1 MGFILQ
7 YLPNLLLIFCR
18 ITSFFIVAPVF
29 SAKNVPNHFK
39 IGLSFFVTLIAFST
53 IDQTAMTMDGVYI
66 VTLMKEIVIGL
77 LLGFVAYLFFTVVQI
92 SGSFIDMQMGFSM
105 ANIIDPMTGTQSPI
119 IGNLKFM
126 LAVLLFLT
134 FDGHYYFIHAI
145 VDSYKLVPLSN
156 EAFAHIYNGQVSDFL
171 LKSFASVFAIAFQM
185 AAPMIAAL
193 FLIDVGLGIL
203 ARTAPQFNIFV
214 IGMPIKVLVGFVLL
228 TLLFPSFL
236 NLFSELFT
244 MMFGVMQK
252 FLELLA
258 SPSA

>member
-29 SAKNVPNHFK
+29 SARNVPNQFK
-39 IGLSFFVTLIAFST
+39 VGLSFLITLVAFST
-53 IDQTAMTMDGVYI
+53 IDQNAMTIDGAYLVS
-66 VTLMKEIVIGL
+66 VMKEIVIGL

-119 IGNLKFM
+119 LGNLKFM

-134 FDGHYYFIHAI
+134 FNGHHYFIHAI
-145 VDSYKLVPLSN
+145 IDSYKWVPLSN

-171 LKSFASVFAIAFQM
+171 FKSFASVFELAFQM

-214 IGMPIKVLVGFVLL
+214 IGMPLKVLVGFVLL
-228 TLLFPSFL
+228 TLLFPGFL
-236 NLFSELFT
+236 TLFSELFSL
-244 MMFGVMQK
+244 MFGAMQK
-252 FLELLA
+252 LLDILA

>member
-18 ITSFFIVAPVF
+18 ITSFIVVAPVF

-39 IGLSFFVTLIAFST
+39 VGLSFLITLVAFTT
-53 IDQTAMTMDGVYI
+53 IDQNVMTIDGIYLVAI
-66 VTLMKEIVIGL
+66 MKEIVIGL
-77 LLGFVAYLFFTVVQI
+77 LLGFVAFLFFTVVQI

-105 ANIIDPMTGTQSPI
+105 ANIIDPMTGAQSPI

-134 FDGHYYFIHAI
+134 FDGHHYFIRAI
-145 VDSYKLVPLSN
+145 VDSYKWVPLSN
-156 EAFAHIYNGQVSDFL
+156 EAFAHIYNGQVSEFL
-171 LKSFASVFAIAFQM
+171 LKTFVTVFALAFQM
-185 AAPMIAAL
+185 AAPMIVAL

-214 IGMPIKVLVGFVLL
+214 IGMPLKVLVGFVLL
-228 TLLFPSFL
+228 TLLFPGFVA
-236 NLFSELFT
+236 LFSEVFS
-244 MMFGVMQK
+244 MMFDAMQK
-252 FLELLA
+252 LLELLA
-258 SPSA
+258 SKST

>member
-29 SAKNVPNHFK
+29 SSKNVPNHFK
-39 IGLSFFVTLIAFST
+39 VGLSFFITLVVFNT
-53 IDQTAMTMDGVYI
+53 IDQNAMTFDGIYLVAI
-66 VTLMKEIVIGL
+66 MKEIVIGL
-77 LLGFVAYLFFTVVQI
+77 LLGFVAFLFFTVVQI
-92 SGSFIDMQMGFSM
+92 SGSFMDMQMGFSM
-105 ANIIDPMTGTQSPI
+105 ANIIDPMTGTQTPI

-134 FDGHYYFIHAI
+134 FDGHHYFIHAI
-145 VDSYKLVPLSN
+145 VDSYKWVPLSN
-156 EAFAHIYNGQVSDFL
+156 EAFAHIYNGQVSEFL
-171 LKSFASVFAIAFQM
+171 LKTFATVFALAFQM

-214 IGMPIKVLVGFVLL
+214 IGMPLKVLVGFVLL
-228 TLLFPSFL
+228 TLLFPGFVA
-236 NLFSELFT
+236 LFSELFS
-244 MMFGVMQK
+244 MMFDAMQK
-252 FLELLA
+252 MLELLA
-258 SPSA
+258 SQSN